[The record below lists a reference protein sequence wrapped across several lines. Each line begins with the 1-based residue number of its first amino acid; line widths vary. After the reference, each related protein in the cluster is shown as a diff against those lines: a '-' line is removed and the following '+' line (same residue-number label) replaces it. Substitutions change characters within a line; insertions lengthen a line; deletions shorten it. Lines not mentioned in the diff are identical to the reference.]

1 MNDTE
6 TRRAAYERMADGLI
20 ALMDVRAA
28 LVEGCEIDCGFE
40 RQSTI
45 EAALIEHMEALMVH
59 ADFFDAR
66 TIAKFYVELRMHG
79 DELKGARPLPVR
91 T

>member
-6 TRRAAYERMADGLI
+6 ARRAAYERMAEGLV
-20 ALMDVRAA
+20 ALMDVRAG
-28 LVEGCEIDCGFE
+28 LVEGCEIENGLE

-45 EAALIEHMEALMVH
+45 EAALLEHMEALMIH

-79 DELKGARPLPVR
+79 DELKLARPLPGR